1 MDLPLF
7 TIRPVAAADLDLV
20 CCHRE
25 WMFRASGRPDHL
37 IAAMGEPFREWLAPR
52 IADGRYFGWIA
63 QSAGQAVGGLGM
75 MEIDWPP
82 HPFHPAS
89 DRRGYILNVFVEPEH
104 RGQGIARNL
113 MAEARDEAKRR
124 GLAFAVLHATEQGRP
139 LYERLG
145 WAQTAEMGLVID

>member
-1 MDLPLF
+1 MF
-7 TIRPVAAADLDLV
+7 TLRSVQPSDLDLV

-25 WMFRASGRPDHL
+25 WMFRASGRPAPL
-37 IAAMGEPFREWLAPR
+37 IQAMKDPFREWLEPR

-63 QSAGQAVGGLGM
+63 EGGGHAVGGLGM

-89 DRRGYILNVFVEPEH
+89 DKRGYVLNVFVEPEH
-104 RGQGIARNL
+104 RGQGIATAL
-113 MAEARDEAKRR
+113 MAAAREEAKRR
-124 GLAFAVLHATEQGRP
+124 GLAFVVLHATEQGRP

-145 WAQTAEMGLVID
+145 WEQTAEMGLVID